1 MQDFVNQLKDALI
14 KSSLELDSSV
24 INLIQKAKEREEKET
39 SKNSKASLVV
49 LNSILENL
57 KLSKKTKIPMCQD
70 TGMFDVFVD
79 IGRENKNSLLT
90 IEKAIVKACTLA
102 SAEGNFRKSVVS
114 EPVFDRE
121 NTKTNLP
128 PIITYNVVDGD
139 EITVRVLLKGF
150 GSENCCGLKMLNP
163 TASKSG
169 VIEAVLDIVKKAGGK
184 PCPPICVG
192 IGLGGTMER
201 AAYLSKRALI
211 RDFDKENSDKRYGDL
226 EEEIL
231 KKINETKIGSG
242 GFGGVT
248 TALFVN
254 IEQEPTHIAGLPLA
268 VSINCWADRK
278 AQITYKGQIND

>member
-1 MQDFVNQLKDALI
+1 MQNFVNQLKDALI

-57 KLSKKTKIPMCQD
+57 KLSKNTKIPMCQD